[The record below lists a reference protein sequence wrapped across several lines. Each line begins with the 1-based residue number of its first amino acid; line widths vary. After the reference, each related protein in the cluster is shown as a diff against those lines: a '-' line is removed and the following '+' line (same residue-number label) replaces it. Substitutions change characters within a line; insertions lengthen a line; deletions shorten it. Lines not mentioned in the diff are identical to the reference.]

1 MNKPENLQQTSHAES
16 ESMNTSSSESRHQK
30 PILELDR
37 IVRSYRQGERTVHVL
52 NGTSARIYP
61 GEAVA
66 LVGPSGSGKSTFLHI
81 VGLLERPDQ
90 GEILLDGQDVSK
102 ATDHQRTLLRRRDI
116 GFIYQFHQLLPEFSA
131 AENIM
136 IPQYIRGT
144 SRNKAQAR
152 AQELLEQ
159 LGLGHRGHHRPAE
172 LSGGEQQ
179 RVAIARAVANSPRL
193 LLADEP
199 TGNLDPSTSDRVFEH
214 LLGLVRNAG
223 LATIMATHD
232 MELARSMDRIL
243 LMEGGQLQEVTGSE
257 IG

>member
-1 MNKPENLQQTSHAES
+1 MNKPETPLHPAGQES
-16 ESMNTSSSESRHQK
+16 EAMQTSSSHQV
-30 PILELDR
+30 PILELDK
-37 IVRSYRQGERTVHVL
+37 IVRSYQQGERTVHVL
-52 NGTSARIYP
+52 NEASASIYP

-81 VGLLERPDQ
+81 VGLLERPDR
-90 GEILLDGQDVSK
+90 GRILLDGEDISK
-102 ATDHQRTLLRRRDI
+102 AGDHKRTLLRRRDI

-144 SRNKAQAR
+144 PQKKARAR
-152 AQELLEQ
+152 AQELLDQ
-159 LGLGHRGHHRPAE
+159 MGLGHRGHHRPAE

-179 RVAIARAVANSPRL
+179 RVAIARAVANAPRL

-232 MELARSMDRIL
+232 MDLARAMDRIL
-243 LMEGGQLQEVTGSE
+243 LMEDGQLKE
-257 IG
+257 ISSSDIGH